1 MSDWGRPAEK
11 VPPAGFF
18 GLGGGWLLV
27 FLDVFWGLGC
37 FFWLWWA
44 SFASVGLALA
54 SDGWVQAG
62 GLFRLPAAE
71 FGLFTPPFLASSAS
85 KRLYFD
91 FVPPNTCLW
100 TSGRYKSRD

>member
-11 VPPAGFF
+11 FRRPAFLGWV
-18 GLGGGWLLV
+18 GGGCWV

-54 SDGWVQAG
+54 SDGWVWAAG
-62 GLFRLPAAE
+62 GLFRLPAVE
-71 FGLFTPPFLASSAS
+71 FVLSPLLFWLLAAL
-85 KRLYFD
+85 KKTIF
-91 FVPPNTCLW
+91 
-100 TSGRYKSRD
+100 